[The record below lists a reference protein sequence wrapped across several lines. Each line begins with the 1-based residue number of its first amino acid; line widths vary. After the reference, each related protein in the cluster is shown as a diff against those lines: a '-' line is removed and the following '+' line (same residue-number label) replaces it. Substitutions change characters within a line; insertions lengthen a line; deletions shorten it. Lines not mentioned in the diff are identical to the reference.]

1 MDWFAPIDLYCE
13 RTAPGLF
20 NEPFNAFSNLAFLG
34 AAVLATV
41 RRPAR
46 RDVFLWLLIALV
58 YLIAIGSTTF
68 HMFANRWSLIADVA
82 PTLAFIYA
90 FFLYAMLRFVALS
103 WSWSVAVTLL
113 FFVASYAFAGAIP
126 AGVLNGSLSYLPALV
141 GLATL
146 GAYLF
151 AHQLPA
157 APLLLV
163 AAATFLV
170 SLTFRTIDLAVCTCL
185 PTGTHFIW
193 HALNTVVLYLALLSA
208 MRFGGLAPSMR
219 HT

>member
-13 RTAPGLF
+13 RTAPGLL
-20 NEPFNAFSNLAFLG
+20 NEPFNALSNLCFLG
-34 AAVLATV
+34 AAVLATA

-46 RDVFLWLLIALV
+46 RDPFLWVLIALV

-82 PTLAFIYA
+82 PIMAFIYA
-90 FFLYAMLRFVALS
+90 FFLYAMLRFVVLS
-103 WSWSVAVTLL
+103 WLWSLAITVL
-113 FFVASYAFAGAIP
+113 FFIASYAFAGAVP
-126 AGVLNGSLSYLPALV
+126 AVVLNGSLAYLPALV
-141 GLATL
+141 GLVGL

-151 AHQLPA
+151 AQQFPA
-157 APLLLV
+157 APLLL
-163 AAATFLV
+163 AAAALFLI
-170 SLTFRTIDLAVCTCL
+170 SLTFRTIDLTVCNCM

-193 HALNTVVLYLALLSA
+193 HALNAVVLYLALLSA
-208 MRFGGLAPSMR
+208 MRFGGLAANAS